1 MLDDFIDVDST
12 KEEQEA
18 PRMTDKITVSKE
30 ALLRNFEMLLTDL
43 TELQEQADDLDAK
56 IAELSERV
64 NRLLEYVE
72 GL

>member
-1 MLDDFIDVDST
+1 
-12 KEEQEA
+12 
-18 PRMTDKITVSKE
+18 MTDKITVSKE

>member
-1 MLDDFIDVDST
+1 
-12 KEEQEA
+12 
-18 PRMTDKITVSKE
+18 MTDTITVSK
-30 ALLRNFEMLLTDL
+30 ATLVKNFTMLLTDL

-56 IAELSERV
+56 ITELSERV